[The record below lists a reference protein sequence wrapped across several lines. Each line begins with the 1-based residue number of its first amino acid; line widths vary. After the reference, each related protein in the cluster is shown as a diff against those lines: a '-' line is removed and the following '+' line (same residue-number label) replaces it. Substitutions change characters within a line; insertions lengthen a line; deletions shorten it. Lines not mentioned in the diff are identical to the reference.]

1 MIIEG
6 KRRENPFSLS
16 GGSVSPLYETYY
28 GISIP
33 EAFFMVQPFPLKKA
47 RLSTVRLYAVASL
60 FLIIIGTMVMYY
72 SFNVSTADVNS
83 GIPFSGTT
91 PVSLKS
97 PQWSG
102 YVVMSNLLL
111 RESEVTIVTGSW
123 IVPSVDPTVNDA
135 YSSVW
140 VGVGGY
146 GEGSLIQTGT
156 AQQSVKG
163 IVSYY
168 AWYELLPNRAVRI
181 QNFTVLPGDEITAS
195 VKLVDPNKNI
205 WNVEIREITRG
216 TSFSRNFMYRSSRLS
231 AEWVVEAPSI
241 GGNVTTLAD
250 FGSVTFSGGF
260 ATIANTTG
268 AISSFPAYQLVMYD
282 SQDVQL
288 VDVSALNQAGSG
300 FTVTY
305 SKFVA
310 NESS

>member
-1 MIIEG
+1 MTSDRMKYEKAKG
-6 KRRENPFSLS
+6 FLCSSLFHCK
-16 GGSVSPLYETYY
+16 GEIVSSKINT
-28 GISIP
+28 I
-33 EAFFMVQPFPLKKA
+33 
-47 RLSTVRLYAVASL
+47 RLYAVTSAI
-60 FLIIIGTMVMYY
+60 LIILGSVIMFY
-72 SFNVSTADVNS
+72 SFNFSTTQSSSSQPSDS
-83 GIPFSGTT
+83 T

-123 IVPSVDPTVNDA
+123 IVPSVDPTAYDA

-241 GGNVTTLAD
+241 SGEVTTLAD
-250 FGSVTFSGGF
+250 FGSVTFSSGF

-268 AISSFPAYQLVMYD
+268 AISSFPGYQLVMYD

-288 VDVSALNQAGSG
+288 VDVSALNAEGSG

-305 SKFVA
+305 SKFVT

>member
-1 MIIEG
+1 MYFRASSKAYKHLVLTSGRMKYEKAKG
-6 KRRENPFSLS
+6 FLCSSLFHCK
-16 GGSVSPLYETYY
+16 GEIVSSKINT
-28 GISIP
+28 I
-33 EAFFMVQPFPLKKA
+33 
-47 RLSTVRLYAVASL
+47 RLYAVTSAIL
-60 FLIIIGTMVMYY
+60 IFLGSVIMFY
-72 SFNVSTADVNS
+72 SFNFSTTQSSSPQPSDS
-83 GIPFSGTT
+83 T

-102 YVVMSNLLL
+102 YVAMSNLLL

-123 IVPSVDPTVNDA
+123 TVPSIDPTVNDA

-168 AWYELLPNRAVRI
+168 AWYEFLPNRAVRI

-250 FGSVTFSGGF
+250 FGSVTFSSGF

-268 AISSFPAYQLVMYD
+268 AISSFPGYQLVMYD

-305 SKFVA
+305 SKTMS